1 MEKLKIALNFD
12 VDRVEFEK
20 EKSNRFRKGTIYAFA
35 DGPNAHTHPI
45 SNKVLAKCANSVYDI
60 PIVCKYCDFVEDF
73 LAHEED
79 EVPIGFVK
87 ETTAS
92 YSNPIRFEKFED
104 GRTFIV
110 IEGLIW
116 QKYSGNAI
124 EVMERSDKRKSVS
137 VELLV
142 TDGEEVDG
150 KIEVKEFVLQ
160 GITVLGDFVT
170 PAVKDAHIQLEFS
183 ADKRDYLEFMAN
195 SIKID
200 NTKEAAVRGAWSN
213 PRRKLF
219 TPISK
224 ASNTAALVREAYLI
238 NEGSDTE
245 PEISKLKYPHHVVR
259 DGKLVIHV
267 DGLQAAFQRA
277 KQQGIFNG
285 AVKVHI
291 AKHYK
296 ELGLT
301 TENFANFSLDEED
314 FAMLFDG
321 VENKNEGVG
330 EIGMADEIKNAELE
344 PEVACSDEVVE
355 AEKVECADEHAECV
369 DCAEKPEET
378 SGDEKTEEMAED
390 KPEEEM
396 ADDKPEEEEKPEE
409 KMADNSES
417 DEDESDDEED
427 EKEDE
432 DEDAKEDKDKDEEEM
447 SFEDAKAKIAEMSE
461 KISKLEED
469 NKAYMAKIAEMADY
483 EELKQF
489 KCAAE
494 ERAKKEEEMAKM
506 ESVMCDIEARGVTMS
521 DSDKEKLMAKF
532 SEFDSVDAW
541 ANYVK
546 AQAFDMCGTDFDNN
560 KIGLPFAEPKTTSI
574 WDKF

>member
-12 VDRVEFEK
+12 VDRIEFEK
-20 EKSNRFRKGTIYAFA
+20 EKSNRFRKGIIYAFA

-45 SNKVLAKCANSVYDI
+45 SSEVLTKCANSIYDI

-79 EVPIGFVK
+79 EIPIGFVK
-87 ETTAS
+87 ETTAN
-92 YSNPIRFEKFED
+92 YSNPIRFEKLDD

-137 VELLV
+137 VELVV

-160 GITVLGDFVT
+160 GITILGDFVT
-170 PAVKDAHIQLEFS
+170 PAVRDAHIKLEFS

-195 SIKID
+195 NIKID
-200 NTKEAAVRGAWSN
+200 NTKEAAAHGAWSN

-219 TPISK
+219 APISK
-224 ASNTAALVREAYLI
+224 ASNAAALVREAYLI
-238 NEGSDTE
+238 NDGSDTE
-245 PEISKLKYPHHVVR
+245 PKISKLKYPHHVVR

-277 KQQGIFNG
+277 KQQGIFKG
-285 AVKVHI
+285 AVKAHI
-291 AKHYK
+291 ARHYK
-296 ELGLT
+296 ELGLS
-301 TENFANFSLDEED
+301 TENFADFGLDEVD
-314 FAMLFDG
+314 FSMLFDN
-321 VENKNEGVG
+321 VKNENEGVG
-330 EIGMADEIKNAELE
+330 EIGMANEIKNAELE
-344 PEVACSDEVVE
+344 PEVACSDEKVE
-355 AEKVECADEHAECV
+355 AEKVECADTDV
-369 DCAEKPEET
+369 KCADKPEET
-378 SGDEKTEEMAED
+378 SGDEKTEEMADNKPEEDMADDKSEED
-390 KPEEEM
+390 KPEENM
-396 ADDKPEEEEKPEE
+396 ADD
-409 KMADNSES
+409 SES
-417 DEDESDDEED
+417 DKKESDDEED
-427 EKEDE
+427 EEEDADEEAKEDE
-432 DEDAKEDKDKDEEEM
+432 EKDEEKM
-447 SFEDAKAKIAEMSE
+447 SFEDAMAKIAEMSE
-461 KISKLEED
+461 TISKLEND
-469 NKAYMAKIAEMADY
+469 NNAYMAKIAEMSDY

-489 KCAAE
+489 KCMAE
-494 ERAKKEEEMAKM
+494 EKAKKEEEMAKM
-506 ESVMCDIEARGVTMS
+506 ESVMCDIESRGITMS

-532 SEFDSVDAW
+532 SEFDSADAW

-546 AQAFDMCGTDFDNN
+546 AQAFDMYGSDFDNS
-560 KIGLPFAEPKTTSI
+560 KIGLPFGEPKATSI

>member
-12 VDRVEFEK
+12 VDRIEFEK
-20 EKSNRFRKGTIYAFA
+20 EKSNRFRKGVIYAFA

-45 SNKVLAKCANSVYDI
+45 SSEVLTKCANSIYDI

-79 EVPIGFVK
+79 EIPIGFVK
-87 ETTAS
+87 ETTAQ
-92 YSNPIRFEKFED
+92 YSNPIRFEKLDD

-137 VELLV
+137 VELVV

-160 GITVLGDFVT
+160 GITILGDFVT
-170 PAVKDAHIQLEFS
+170 PAVRDAHIKLEFS

-195 SIKID
+195 NIKID
-200 NTKEAAVRGAWSN
+200 NTKEAAAHGAWSN

-219 TPISK
+219 VPISK
-224 ASNTAALVREAYLI
+224 ASNAAALVREAYLI
-238 NEGSDTE
+238 NDGSDTE
-245 PEISKLKYPHHVVR
+245 PKISKLKYPHHVVR

-277 KQQGIFNG
+277 KQQGIFRG
-285 AVKVHI
+285 AVKAHI
-291 AKHYK
+291 ARHYK
-296 ELGLT
+296 ELGLS
-301 TENFANFSLDEED
+301 TENFADFGLDKVDFS
-314 FAMLFDG
+314 MLFDN
-321 VENKNEGVG
+321 VKNENEGVG
-330 EIGMADEIKNAELE
+330 EIGMANEIKNAELE
-344 PEVACSDEVVE
+344 PEVACSDEDVE
-355 AEKVECADEHAECV
+355 AEKVECADTDV
-369 DCAEKPEET
+369 KCADKPEET
-378 SGDEKTEEMAED
+378 SGDEKTEEMADNKPEEDMADDKSEED
-390 KPEEEM
+390 KPEENM
-396 ADDKPEEEEKPEE
+396 ADD
-409 KMADNSES
+409 SES
-417 DEDESDDEED
+417 DKKESDDEED
-427 EKEDE
+427 EEEDADEEAKEDE
-432 DEDAKEDKDKDEEEM
+432 EKDEEKM
-447 SFEDAKAKIAEMSE
+447 SFEDAMAKIAEMSE
-461 KISKLEED
+461 TISKLEND
-469 NKAYMAKIAEMADY
+469 NNAYMAKIAEMSDY

-489 KCAAE
+489 KCMAE
-494 ERAKKEEEMAKM
+494 EKAKKEEEMAKM
-506 ESVMCDIEARGVTMS
+506 ESVMCDIESRGITMS

-532 SEFDSVDAW
+532 SEFDSADAW

-546 AQAFDMCGTDFDNN
+546 AQAFDMYGSDFDNS
-560 KIGLPFAEPKTTSI
+560 KIGLPFGEPKATSI

>member
-12 VDRVEFEK
+12 VDRIEFEK
-20 EKSNRFRKGTIYAFA
+20 EKSNRFRKGIIYAFA

-45 SNKVLAKCANSVYDI
+45 SSEVLTKCANSIYDI

-79 EVPIGFVK
+79 EIPIGFVK
-87 ETTAS
+87 ETTAN
-92 YSNPIRFEKFED
+92 YSNPIRFEKLDD

-137 VELLV
+137 VELVV

-150 KIEVKEFVLQ
+150 KLEVKEFVLQ
-160 GITVLGDFVT
+160 GITILGDFVT
-170 PAVKDAHIQLEFS
+170 PAVRDAHIKLEFS

-195 SIKID
+195 NIKID
-200 NTKEAAVRGAWSN
+200 NTKEAAAHGAWSN

-219 TPISK
+219 VPISK
-224 ASNTAALVREAYLI
+224 ASNVAALVREAYLI
-238 NEGSDTE
+238 NDGSDTE
-245 PEISKLKYPHHVVR
+245 PEISKLKYPHHIIR

-277 KQQGIFNG
+277 KQQDIFGG
-285 AVKVHI
+285 AVKAHI
-291 AKHYK
+291 ARHYK
-296 ELGLT
+296 ELGLS
-301 TENFANFSLDEED
+301 TENFADFGLDEVD
-314 FAMLFDG
+314 FSMLFD
-321 VENKNEGVG
+321 NAKDKNEGVG

-344 PEVACSDEVVE
+344 PEVACSDEDVK
-355 AEKVECADEHAECV
+355 AEKVECAS
-369 DCAEKPEET
+369 KPEET
-378 SGDEKTEEMAED
+378 SGDEKTEEMADNKPEEDMADDKSEED
-390 KPEEEM
+390 KPEENM
-396 ADDKPEEEEKPEE
+396 ADD
-409 KMADNSES
+409 SES
-417 DEDESDDEED
+417 DKKESDDEED
-427 EKEDE
+427 EEEDADEEAKEDE
-432 DEDAKEDKDKDEEEM
+432 EKDEEKM
-447 SFEDAKAKIAEMSE
+447 SFEDAMAKIAEMSE
-461 KISKLEED
+461 TISKLEND
-469 NKAYMAKIAEMADY
+469 NNAYMAKIAEMSDY

-489 KCAAE
+489 KCMAE
-494 ERAKKEEEMAKM
+494 EKAKKEEEMAKM
-506 ESVMCDIEARGVTMS
+506 ESVMCDIESRGITMS

-532 SEFDSVDAW
+532 SEFDSADAW

-546 AQAFDMCGTDFDNN
+546 AQAFDMYGSDFDNS
-560 KIGLPFAEPKTTSI
+560 KIGLPFGEPKATSI

>member
-12 VDRVEFEK
+12 VDRIEFEK
-20 EKSNRFRKGTIYAFA
+20 EKSNRFRKGIIYAFA

-45 SNKVLAKCANSVYDI
+45 SSEVLTKCANSIYDI

-79 EVPIGFVK
+79 EIPIGFVK
-87 ETTAS
+87 ETTAN
-92 YSNPIRFEKFED
+92 YSNPIRFEKLDD

-137 VELLV
+137 VELVV

-160 GITVLGDFVT
+160 GITILGDFVT
-170 PAVKDAHIQLEFS
+170 PAVRDAHIKLEFS

-195 SIKID
+195 NIKID
-200 NTKEAAVRGAWSN
+200 NTKEAAAHGAWSN

-219 TPISK
+219 VPISK
-224 ASNTAALVREAYLI
+224 ASNAAALVREAYLI
-238 NEGSDTE
+238 NDGSDTE
-245 PEISKLKYPHHVVR
+245 PKISKLKYPHHVVR

-277 KQQGIFNG
+277 KQQDIFRG
-285 AVKVHI
+285 AVKAHI
-291 AKHYK
+291 ARHYK
-296 ELGLT
+296 ELGLS
-301 TENFANFSLDEED
+301 TENFADFGLDEVD
-314 FAMLFDG
+314 FSMLFDN
-321 VENKNEGVG
+321 VKNENEGVG
-330 EIGMADEIKNAELE
+330 EIGMANEIKNAELE
-344 PEVACSDEVVE
+344 PEVACSDEKVE
-355 AEKVECADEHAECV
+355 AEKVECADTDV
-369 DCAEKPEET
+369 KCADKPEET
-378 SGDEKTEEMAED
+378 SGDEKTEEMADNKPEEDMADDKSEED
-390 KPEEEM
+390 KPEENM
-396 ADDKPEEEEKPEE
+396 ADD
-409 KMADNSES
+409 SES
-417 DEDESDDEED
+417 DKKESDDEED
-427 EKEDE
+427 EEEDADEEAKEDE
-432 DEDAKEDKDKDEEEM
+432 EKDEEKM
-447 SFEDAKAKIAEMSE
+447 SFEDAMAKIAEMSE
-461 KISKLEED
+461 TISKLEND
-469 NKAYMAKIAEMADY
+469 NNAYMAKIAEMSDY

-489 KCAAE
+489 KCMAE
-494 ERAKKEEEMAKM
+494 EKAKKEEEMAKM
-506 ESVMCDIEARGVTMS
+506 ESVMCDIESRGITMS

-532 SEFDSVDAW
+532 SEFDSADAW

-546 AQAFDMCGTDFDNN
+546 AQAFDMYGSDFDNS
-560 KIGLPFAEPKTTSI
+560 KIGLPFGEPKATSI

>member
-12 VDRVEFEK
+12 VDRIEFEK
-20 EKSNRFRKGTIYAFA
+20 EKSNRFRKGVIYAFA

-45 SNKVLAKCANSVYDI
+45 SSEVLTKCANSIYDI

-79 EVPIGFVK
+79 EIPIGFVK
-87 ETTAS
+87 ETTAN
-92 YSNPIRFEKFED
+92 YSNPIRFEKLDD

-137 VELLV
+137 VELVV

-160 GITVLGDFVT
+160 GITILGDFVT
-170 PAVKDAHIQLEFS
+170 PAVRDAHIKLEFS

-195 SIKID
+195 NIKID
-200 NTKEAAVRGAWSN
+200 NTKEAAAHGAWSN

-219 TPISK
+219 APISK
-224 ASNTAALVREAYLI
+224 ASNAAALVREAYLI
-238 NEGSDTE
+238 NDGSDTE
-245 PEISKLKYPHHVVR
+245 PKISKLKYPHHVVR

-277 KQQGIFNG
+277 KQQDIFRG
-285 AVKVHI
+285 AVKAHI
-291 AKHYK
+291 ARHYK
-296 ELGLT
+296 ELGLS
-301 TENFANFSLDEED
+301 TENFADFGLDKVDFS
-314 FAMLFDG
+314 MLFDN
-321 VENKNEGVG
+321 VKNENEGVG
-330 EIGMADEIKNAELE
+330 EIGMANEIKNAELE
-344 PEVACSDEVVE
+344 PEVACSDEKVE
-355 AEKVECADEHAECV
+355 AEKVECADTDV
-369 DCAEKPEET
+369 KCADKPEET
-378 SGDEKTEEMAED
+378 SGDEKTEEMADNKPEEDMADDKSEED
-390 KPEEEM
+390 KPEENM
-396 ADDKPEEEEKPEE
+396 ADD
-409 KMADNSES
+409 SES
-417 DEDESDDEED
+417 DKKESDDEED
-427 EKEDE
+427 EEEDADEEAKEDE
-432 DEDAKEDKDKDEEEM
+432 EKDEEKM
-447 SFEDAKAKIAEMSE
+447 SFEDAMAKIAEMSE
-461 KISKLEED
+461 TISKLEND
-469 NKAYMAKIAEMADY
+469 NNAYMAKIAEMSDY

-489 KCAAE
+489 KCMAE
-494 ERAKKEEEMAKM
+494 EKAKKEEEMAKM
-506 ESVMCDIEARGVTMS
+506 ESVMCDIESRGITMS

-532 SEFDSVDAW
+532 SEFDSADAW

-546 AQAFDMCGTDFDNN
+546 AQAFDMYGSDFDNS
-560 KIGLPFAEPKTTSI
+560 KIGLPFGEPKATSI

>member
-12 VDRVEFEK
+12 VDRIEFEK
-20 EKSNRFRKGTIYAFA
+20 EKSNRFRKGVIYAFA

-45 SNKVLAKCANSVYDI
+45 SSEVLTKCANSIYDI

-79 EVPIGFVK
+79 EIPIGFVK
-87 ETTAS
+87 ETTAN
-92 YSNPIRFEKFED
+92 YSNPIRFEKLDD

-137 VELLV
+137 VELVV

-160 GITVLGDFVT
+160 GITILGDFVT
-170 PAVKDAHIQLEFS
+170 PAVRDAHIKLEFS

-195 SIKID
+195 NIKID
-200 NTKEAAVRGAWSN
+200 NTKEAAAHGAWSN

-219 TPISK
+219 APISK
-224 ASNTAALVREAYLI
+224 ASNAAALVREAYLI
-238 NEGSDTE
+238 NDGSDTE
-245 PEISKLKYPHHVVR
+245 PKISKLKYPHHVVR

-277 KQQGIFNG
+277 KQQDIFRG
-285 AVKVHI
+285 AVKAHI
-291 AKHYK
+291 ARHYK
-296 ELGLT
+296 ELGLS
-301 TENFANFSLDEED
+301 TENFADFGLDEVD
-314 FAMLFDG
+314 FSMLFDN
-321 VENKNEGVG
+321 VKNENEGVG
-330 EIGMADEIKNAELE
+330 EIGMANEIKNAELE
-344 PEVACSDEVVE
+344 PEVACSDEDVE
-355 AEKVECADEHAECV
+355 AEKVECADTDVECA
-369 DCAEKPEET
+369 DKPEET
-378 SGDEKTEEMAED
+378 SGDEKTEEMADNKPEEDMADDKSEED
-390 KPEEEM
+390 KPEENM
-396 ADDKPEEEEKPEE
+396 ADD
-409 KMADNSES
+409 SES
-417 DEDESDDEED
+417 DKKESDDEED
-427 EKEDE
+427 EEEDADEEAKEDE
-432 DEDAKEDKDKDEEEM
+432 EKDEEKM
-447 SFEDAKAKIAEMSE
+447 SFEDAMAKIAEMSE
-461 KISKLEED
+461 TISKLEND
-469 NKAYMAKIAEMADY
+469 NNAYMAKIAEMSDY

-489 KCAAE
+489 KCMAE
-494 ERAKKEEEMAKM
+494 EKAKKEEEMAKM
-506 ESVMCDIEARGVTMS
+506 ESVMCDIESRGITMS

-532 SEFDSVDAW
+532 SEFDSADAW

-546 AQAFDMCGTDFDNN
+546 AQAFDMYGSDFDNS
-560 KIGLPFAEPKTTSI
+560 KIGLPFGEPKATSI

>member
-12 VDRVEFEK
+12 VDRIEFEK
-20 EKSNRFRKGTIYAFA
+20 EKSNRFRKGIIYAFA

-45 SNKVLAKCANSVYDI
+45 SSEVLTKCANSIYDI

-79 EVPIGFVK
+79 EIPIGFVK
-87 ETTAS
+87 ETTAN
-92 YSNPIRFEKFED
+92 YSNPIRFEKLDD

-137 VELLV
+137 VELVV

-150 KIEVKEFVLQ
+150 KLEVKEFVLQ
-160 GITVLGDFVT
+160 GITILGDFVT
-170 PAVKDAHIQLEFS
+170 PAVRDAHIKLEFS

-195 SIKID
+195 NIKID
-200 NTKEAAVRGAWSN
+200 NTKEAAAHGAWSN

-219 TPISK
+219 VPISK
-224 ASNTAALVREAYLI
+224 ASNVAALVREAYLI
-238 NEGSDTE
+238 NDGSDTE
-245 PEISKLKYPHHVVR
+245 PEISKLKYPHHIIR

-277 KQQGIFNG
+277 KQQDIFRG
-285 AVKVHI
+285 AVKAHI
-291 AKHYK
+291 ARHYK
-296 ELGLT
+296 ELGLS
-301 TENFANFSLDEED
+301 TENFADFGLDEVD
-314 FAMLFDG
+314 FSMLFD
-321 VENKNEGVG
+321 NAKDKNEGVG

-344 PEVACSDEVVE
+344 PEVACSDEDVK
-355 AEKVECADEHAECV
+355 AEKVECAS
-369 DCAEKPEET
+369 KPEET
-378 SGDEKTEEMAED
+378 SGDEKTEEMADNKPEEDMADDKSEED
-390 KPEEEM
+390 KPEENM
-396 ADDKPEEEEKPEE
+396 ADD
-409 KMADNSES
+409 SES
-417 DEDESDDEED
+417 DKKESDDEED
-427 EKEDE
+427 EEEDE
-432 DEDAKEDKDKDEEEM
+432 DEEAKEDEEKDEEKM
-447 SFEDAKAKIAEMSE
+447 SFEDAMAKIAEMSE
-461 KISKLEED
+461 TISKLEND
-469 NKAYMAKIAEMADY
+469 NNAYMAKIAEMSDY

-489 KCAAE
+489 KCMAE
-494 ERAKKEEEMAKM
+494 EKAKKEEEMAKM
-506 ESVMCDIEARGVTMS
+506 ESVMCDIESRGITMS

-532 SEFDSVDAW
+532 SEFDSADAW

-546 AQAFDMCGTDFDNN
+546 AQAFDMYGSDFDNS
-560 KIGLPFAEPKTTSI
+560 KIGLPFGEPKATSI

>member
-12 VDRVEFEK
+12 VDRIEFEK
-20 EKSNRFRKGTIYAFA
+20 EKSNRFRKGVIYAFA

-45 SNKVLAKCANSVYDI
+45 SSEVLTKCANSIYDI

-79 EVPIGFVK
+79 EIPIGFVK
-87 ETTAS
+87 ETTAN
-92 YSNPIRFEKFED
+92 YSNPIRFEKLDD

-137 VELLV
+137 VELVV

-160 GITVLGDFVT
+160 GITILGDFVT
-170 PAVKDAHIQLEFS
+170 PAVRDAHIKLEFS

-195 SIKID
+195 NIKID
-200 NTKEAAVRGAWSN
+200 NTKEAAAHGAWSN

-219 TPISK
+219 APISK
-224 ASNTAALVREAYLI
+224 ASNAAALVREAYLI
-238 NEGSDTE
+238 NDGSDTE
-245 PEISKLKYPHHVVR
+245 PKISKLKYPHHVVR

-277 KQQGIFNG
+277 KQQGIFRG
-285 AVKVHI
+285 AVKAHI
-291 AKHYK
+291 ARHYK
-296 ELGLT
+296 ELGLS
-301 TENFANFSLDEED
+301 TENFADFGLDKVDFS
-314 FAMLFDG
+314 MLFDN
-321 VENKNEGVG
+321 VKNENEGVG
-330 EIGMADEIKNAELE
+330 EIGMANEIKNAELE
-344 PEVACSDEVVE
+344 PEVACSDEDVE
-355 AEKVECADEHAECV
+355 AEKVECADTDV
-369 DCAEKPEET
+369 KCADKPEET
-378 SGDEKTEEMAED
+378 SGDEKTEEMADDKPEEDMADDESEED
-390 KPEEEM
+390 KPEENM
-396 ADDKPEEEEKPEE
+396 ADD
-409 KMADNSES
+409 SEP
-417 DEDESDDEED
+417 DKKESDDEED
-427 EKEDE
+427 EEEDADEEAKEDE
-432 DEDAKEDKDKDEEEM
+432 EKDEEKM
-447 SFEDAKAKIAEMSE
+447 SFEDAMAKIAEMSE
-461 KISKLEED
+461 TISKLEND
-469 NKAYMAKIAEMADY
+469 NNAYMAKIAEMSDY

-489 KCAAE
+489 KCMAE
-494 ERAKKEEEMAKM
+494 EKAKKEEEMAKM
-506 ESVMCDIEARGVTMS
+506 ESVMCDIESRGITMS

-532 SEFDSVDAW
+532 SEFDSADAW

-546 AQAFDMCGTDFDNN
+546 AQAFDMYGSDFDNS
-560 KIGLPFAEPKTTSI
+560 KIGLPFGEPKATSI

>member
-12 VDRVEFEK
+12 VDRIEFEK
-20 EKSNRFRKGTIYAFA
+20 EKSNRFRKGIIYAFA

-45 SNKVLAKCANSVYDI
+45 SSEVLTKCANSIYDI

-79 EVPIGFVK
+79 EIPIGFVK
-87 ETTAS
+87 ETTAN
-92 YSNPIRFEKFED
+92 YSNPIRFEKLDD

-137 VELLV
+137 VELVV

-160 GITVLGDFVT
+160 GITILGDFVT
-170 PAVKDAHIQLEFS
+170 PAVRDAHIKLEFS

-195 SIKID
+195 NIKID
-200 NTKEAAVRGAWSN
+200 NTKEAAAHGAWSN

-219 TPISK
+219 APISK
-224 ASNTAALVREAYLI
+224 ASNAAALVREAYLI
-238 NEGSDTE
+238 NDGSDTE
-245 PEISKLKYPHHVVR
+245 PKISKLKYPHHVVR

-277 KQQGIFNG
+277 KQQGIFRG
-285 AVKVHI
+285 AVKAHI
-291 AKHYK
+291 ARHYK
-296 ELGLT
+296 ELGLS
-301 TENFANFSLDEED
+301 TENFADFGLDEVD
-314 FAMLFDG
+314 FSMLFD
-321 VENKNEGVG
+321 NAKDKNEGVG
-330 EIGMADEIKNAELE
+330 EIGMANEIKNAELE
-344 PEVACSDEVVE
+344 PEVACSDEDVE
-355 AEKVECADEHAECV
+355 AEKVECADTDVECA
-369 DCAEKPEET
+369 DKPEET
-378 SGDEKTEEMAED
+378 SGDEKTEEMADNKPEEDMADDKSEED
-390 KPEEEM
+390 KPEENM
-396 ADDKPEEEEKPEE
+396 ADD
-409 KMADNSES
+409 SES
-417 DEDESDDEED
+417 DKKESDDEED
-427 EKEDE
+427 EEEDADEEAKEDE
-432 DEDAKEDKDKDEEEM
+432 EKDEEKM
-447 SFEDAKAKIAEMSE
+447 SFEDAMAKIAEMSE
-461 KISKLEED
+461 TISKLEND
-469 NKAYMAKIAEMADY
+469 NNAYMAKIAEMSDY

-489 KCAAE
+489 KCMAE
-494 ERAKKEEEMAKM
+494 EKAKKEEEMAKM
-506 ESVMCDIEARGVTMS
+506 ESVMCDIESRGITMS

-532 SEFDSVDAW
+532 SEFDSADAW

-546 AQAFDMCGTDFDNN
+546 AQAFDMYGSDFDNS
-560 KIGLPFAEPKTTSI
+560 KIGLPFGEPKATSI

>member
-12 VDRVEFEK
+12 VDRIEFEK
-20 EKSNRFRKGTIYAFA
+20 EKSNRFRKGVIYAFA

-45 SNKVLAKCANSVYDI
+45 SSEVLTKCANSIYDI

-79 EVPIGFVK
+79 EIPIGFVK
-87 ETTAS
+87 ETTAN
-92 YSNPIRFEKFED
+92 YSNPIRFEKLDD

-137 VELLV
+137 VELVV

-160 GITVLGDFVT
+160 GITILGDFVT
-170 PAVKDAHIQLEFS
+170 PAVRDAHIKLEFS

-195 SIKID
+195 NIKID
-200 NTKEAAVRGAWSN
+200 NTKEAAAHGAWSN

-219 TPISK
+219 APISK
-224 ASNTAALVREAYLI
+224 ASNAAALVREAYLI
-238 NEGSDTE
+238 NDGSDTE
-245 PEISKLKYPHHVVR
+245 PKISKLKYPHHVVR

-277 KQQGIFNG
+277 KQQGIFRG
-285 AVKVHI
+285 AVKAHI
-291 AKHYK
+291 ARHYK
-296 ELGLT
+296 ELGLS
-301 TENFANFSLDEED
+301 TENFADFGLDKVDFS
-314 FAMLFDG
+314 MLFDN
-321 VENKNEGVG
+321 VKNENEGVG
-330 EIGMADEIKNAELE
+330 EIGMANEIKNAELE
-344 PEVACSDEVVE
+344 PEVACSDEKVE
-355 AEKVECADEHAECV
+355 AEKVECADTDV
-369 DCAEKPEET
+369 KCADKPEET
-378 SGDEKTEEMAED
+378 SGDEKTEEMADNKPEEDMADDKSEED
-390 KPEEEM
+390 KPEENM
-396 ADDKPEEEEKPEE
+396 ADD
-409 KMADNSES
+409 SES
-417 DEDESDDEED
+417 DKKESDDEED
-427 EKEDE
+427 EEEDADEEAKEDE
-432 DEDAKEDKDKDEEEM
+432 EKDEEKM
-447 SFEDAKAKIAEMSE
+447 SFEDAMAKIAEMSE
-461 KISKLEED
+461 TISKLEND
-469 NKAYMAKIAEMADY
+469 NNAYMAKIAEMSDY

-489 KCAAE
+489 KCMAE
-494 ERAKKEEEMAKM
+494 EKAKKEEEMAKM
-506 ESVMCDIEARGVTMS
+506 ESVMCDIESRGITMS

-532 SEFDSVDAW
+532 SEFDSADAW

-546 AQAFDMCGTDFDNN
+546 AQAFDMYGSDFDNS
-560 KIGLPFAEPKTTSI
+560 KIGLPFGEPKATSI

>member
-12 VDRVEFEK
+12 VERVEFEK

-45 SNKVLAKCANSVYDI
+45 SNDVLAKCANSVYDI

-79 EVPIGFVK
+79 EIPIGFVK

-92 YSNPIRFEKFED
+92 YSNPIRFEKLED

-142 TDGEEVDG
+142 TDGEEIDG

-183 ADKRDYLEFMAN
+183 ADKKDYLEFMAN

-200 NTKEAAVRGAWSN
+200 NTKEAAVHGAWSN

-219 TPISK
+219 GPISK

-259 DGKLVIHV
+259 NGNLVIHV

-277 KQQGIFNG
+277 KQQGIFSG
-285 AVKVHI
+285 AVKAHI
-291 AKHYK
+291 ARHYK
-296 ELGLT
+296 ELGLS
-301 TENFANFSLDEED
+301 TENFADFGLNEVDFS
-314 FAMLFDG
+314 MLFD
-321 VENKNEGVG
+321 NAKDKNEGVG

-344 PEVACSDEVVE
+344 PEVACSDEDVK
-355 AEKVECADEHAECV
+355 AGKVECADTDIEC
-369 DCAEKPEET
+369 ANKPEET
-378 SGDEKTEEMAED
+378 SGDEKTEEMAD
-390 KPEEEM
+390 NKPEEDM
-396 ADDKPEEEEKPEE
+396 ADNKPEDEDKPEE
-409 KMADNSES
+409 KMADDSES
-417 DEDESDDEED
+417 DKKESDEEED
-427 EKEDE
+427 EKEDA
-432 DEDAKEDKDKDEEEM
+432 DEDAKEDEEKDEEEM

-461 KISKLEED
+461 KISKLEND

-494 ERAKKEEEMAKM
+494 EKAKKEEEMCKM

>member
-12 VDRVEFEK
+12 VDRIEFEK
-20 EKSNRFRKGTIYAFA
+20 EKSNRFRKGIIYAFA

-45 SNKVLAKCANSVYDI
+45 SSEVLTKCANSIYDI

-79 EVPIGFVK
+79 EIPIGFVK
-87 ETTAS
+87 ETTAN
-92 YSNPIRFEKFED
+92 YSNPIRFEKLDD

-137 VELLV
+137 VELVV

-160 GITVLGDFVT
+160 GITILGDFVT
-170 PAVKDAHIQLEFS
+170 PAVRDAHIKLEFS

-195 SIKID
+195 NIKID
-200 NTKEAAVRGAWSN
+200 NTKEAAAHGAWSN

-219 TPISK
+219 APISK
-224 ASNTAALVREAYLI
+224 ASNAAALVREAYLI
-238 NEGSDTE
+238 NDGSDTE
-245 PEISKLKYPHHVVR
+245 PKISKLKYPHHVVR

-277 KQQGIFNG
+277 KQQGIFRG
-285 AVKVHI
+285 AVKAHI
-291 AKHYK
+291 ARHYK
-296 ELGLT
+296 ELGLS
-301 TENFANFSLDEED
+301 TENFADFGLDKVDFS
-314 FAMLFDG
+314 MLFDN
-321 VENKNEGVG
+321 VKNENEGVG
-330 EIGMADEIKNAELE
+330 EIGMANEIKNAELE
-344 PEVACSDEVVE
+344 PEVACSDEKVE
-355 AEKVECADEHAECV
+355 AEKVECADTDV
-369 DCAEKPEET
+369 KCADKPEET
-378 SGDEKTEEMAED
+378 SGDEKTEEMADNKPEEDMADDKSEED
-390 KPEEEM
+390 KPEENM
-396 ADDKPEEEEKPEE
+396 ADD
-409 KMADNSES
+409 SES
-417 DEDESDDEED
+417 DKKESDDEED
-427 EKEDE
+427 EEEDADEEAKEDE
-432 DEDAKEDKDKDEEEM
+432 EKDEEKM
-447 SFEDAKAKIAEMSE
+447 SFEDAMAKIAEMSE
-461 KISKLEED
+461 TISKLEND
-469 NKAYMAKIAEMADY
+469 NNAYMAKIAEMSDY

-489 KCAAE
+489 KCMAE
-494 ERAKKEEEMAKM
+494 EKAKKEEEMAKM
-506 ESVMCDIEARGVTMS
+506 ESVMCDIESRGITMS

-532 SEFDSVDAW
+532 SEFDSADAW

-546 AQAFDMCGTDFDNN
+546 AQAFDMYGSDFDNS
-560 KIGLPFAEPKTTSI
+560 KIGLPFGEPKATSI

>member
-12 VDRVEFEK
+12 VDRIEFEK
-20 EKSNRFRKGTIYAFA
+20 EKSNRFRKGIIYAFA

-45 SNKVLAKCANSVYDI
+45 SSEVLTKCANSIYDI

-79 EVPIGFVK
+79 EIPIGFVK
-87 ETTAS
+87 ETTAH
-92 YSNPIRFEKFED
+92 YSNPIRFEKLDD

-137 VELLV
+137 VELVV

-160 GITVLGDFVT
+160 GITILGDFVT
-170 PAVKDAHIQLEFS
+170 PAVRDAHIKLEFS

-195 SIKID
+195 NIKID
-200 NTKEAAVRGAWSN
+200 NTKEAAAHGAWSN

-219 TPISK
+219 APISK
-224 ASNTAALVREAYLI
+224 ASNAAALVREAYLI
-238 NEGSDTE
+238 NDGSDTE
-245 PEISKLKYPHHVVR
+245 PKISKLKYPHHVVR

-277 KQQGIFNG
+277 KQQDIFRG
-285 AVKVHI
+285 AVKAHI
-291 AKHYK
+291 ARHYK
-296 ELGLT
+296 ELGLS
-301 TENFANFSLDEED
+301 TENFADFGLDKVDFS
-314 FAMLFDG
+314 MLFDN
-321 VENKNEGVG
+321 VKNENEGVG
-330 EIGMADEIKNAELE
+330 EIGMANEIKNAELE
-344 PEVACSDEVVE
+344 PEVACSDEDVE
-355 AEKVECADEHAECV
+355 AEKVECADTDV
-369 DCAEKPEET
+369 KCADKPEET
-378 SGDEKTEEMAED
+378 SGDEKTEEMADNKPEEDMADDKSEED
-390 KPEEEM
+390 KPEENM
-396 ADDKPEEEEKPEE
+396 ADD
-409 KMADNSES
+409 SES
-417 DEDESDDEED
+417 DKKESDDEED
-427 EKEDE
+427 EEEDADEEAKEDE
-432 DEDAKEDKDKDEEEM
+432 EKDEEKM
-447 SFEDAKAKIAEMSE
+447 SFEDAMAKIAEMSE
-461 KISKLEED
+461 TISKLEND
-469 NKAYMAKIAEMADY
+469 NNAYMAKIAEMSDY

-489 KCAAE
+489 KCMAE
-494 ERAKKEEEMAKM
+494 EKAKKEEEMAKM
-506 ESVMCDIEARGVTMS
+506 ESVMCDIESRGITMS

-532 SEFDSVDAW
+532 SEFDSADAW

-546 AQAFDMCGTDFDNN
+546 AQAFDMYGSDFDNS
-560 KIGLPFAEPKTTSI
+560 KIGLPFGEPKATSI

>member
-12 VDRVEFEK
+12 VDRIEFEK
-20 EKSNRFRKGTIYAFA
+20 EKSNRFRKGIIYAFA

-45 SNKVLAKCANSVYDI
+45 SSEVLTKCANSIYDI

-79 EVPIGFVK
+79 EIPIGFVK
-87 ETTAS
+87 ETTAN
-92 YSNPIRFEKFED
+92 YSNPIRFEKLDD

-137 VELLV
+137 VELVV

-150 KIEVKEFVLQ
+150 KLEVKEFVLQ
-160 GITVLGDFVT
+160 GITILGDFVT
-170 PAVKDAHIQLEFS
+170 PAVRDAHIKLEFS

-195 SIKID
+195 NIKID
-200 NTKEAAVRGAWSN
+200 NTKEAAAHGAWSN

-219 TPISK
+219 VPISK
-224 ASNTAALVREAYLI
+224 ASNVAALVREAYLI
-238 NEGSDTE
+238 NDGSDTE
-245 PEISKLKYPHHVVR
+245 PEISKLKYPHHIIR

-277 KQQGIFNG
+277 KQQDIFGG
-285 AVKVHI
+285 AVKAHI
-291 AKHYK
+291 ARHYK
-296 ELGLT
+296 ELGLS
-301 TENFANFSLDEED
+301 TENFADFGLDEVD
-314 FAMLFDG
+314 FSMLFDN
-321 VENKNEGVG
+321 VKDKNEGVG

-344 PEVACSDEVVE
+344 PEVACSDEDVK
-355 AEKVECADEHAECV
+355 AEKVECAS
-369 DCAEKPEET
+369 KPEET
-378 SGDEKTEEMAED
+378 SGDEKTEEMADNKPEEDMADDKSEED
-390 KPEEEM
+390 KPEENM
-396 ADDKPEEEEKPEE
+396 ADD
-409 KMADNSES
+409 SES
-417 DEDESDDEED
+417 DKKESDDEED
-427 EKEDE
+427 EEEDADEEAKEDE
-432 DEDAKEDKDKDEEEM
+432 EKDEEKM
-447 SFEDAKAKIAEMSE
+447 SFEDAMAKIAEMSE
-461 KISKLEED
+461 TISKLEND
-469 NKAYMAKIAEMADY
+469 NNAYMAKIAEMSDY

-489 KCAAE
+489 KCMAE
-494 ERAKKEEEMAKM
+494 EKAKKEEEMAKM
-506 ESVMCDIEARGVTMS
+506 ESVMCDIESRGITMS

-532 SEFDSVDAW
+532 SEFDSADAW

-546 AQAFDMCGTDFDNN
+546 AQAFDMYGSDFDNS
-560 KIGLPFAEPKTTSI
+560 KIGLPFGEPKATSI

>member
-12 VDRVEFEK
+12 VDRIEFEK
-20 EKSNRFRKGTIYAFA
+20 EKSNRFRKGVIYAFA

-45 SNKVLAKCANSVYDI
+45 SSEVLTKCANSIYDI

-79 EVPIGFVK
+79 EIPIGFVK
-87 ETTAS
+87 ETTAH
-92 YSNPIRFEKFED
+92 YSNPIRFEKLDD

-137 VELLV
+137 VELVV

-160 GITVLGDFVT
+160 GITILGDFVT
-170 PAVKDAHIQLEFS
+170 PAVRDAHIKLEFS

-195 SIKID
+195 NIKID
-200 NTKEAAVRGAWSN
+200 NTKEAAAHGAWSN

-219 TPISK
+219 VPISK
-224 ASNTAALVREAYLI
+224 ASNAAALVREAYLI
-238 NEGSDTE
+238 NDGSDTE
-245 PEISKLKYPHHVVR
+245 PKISKLKYPHHVVR

-277 KQQGIFNG
+277 KQQGIFRG
-285 AVKVHI
+285 AVKAHI
-291 AKHYK
+291 ARHYK
-296 ELGLT
+296 ELGLS
-301 TENFANFSLDEED
+301 TENFADFGLDKVDFS
-314 FAMLFDG
+314 MLFDDVKG
-321 VENKNEGVG
+321 KNEGVG
-330 EIGMADEIKNAELE
+330 EIGMANEIKNAELE
-344 PEVACSDEVVE
+344 PEVACSDEKVE
-355 AEKVECADEHAECV
+355 AEKVECADTDVECA
-369 DCAEKPEET
+369 DKPEET
-378 SGDEKTEEMAED
+378 SGDEKTEEMADNKPEEDMADDKSEED
-390 KPEEEM
+390 KPEENM
-396 ADDKPEEEEKPEE
+396 ADD
-409 KMADNSES
+409 SES
-417 DEDESDDEED
+417 DKKESDDEED
-427 EKEDE
+427 EEEDADEEAKEDE
-432 DEDAKEDKDKDEEEM
+432 EKDEEKM
-447 SFEDAKAKIAEMSE
+447 SFEDAMAKIAEMSE
-461 KISKLEED
+461 TISKLEND
-469 NKAYMAKIAEMADY
+469 NNAYMAKIAEMSDY

-489 KCAAE
+489 KCMAE
-494 ERAKKEEEMAKM
+494 EKAKKEEEMAKM
-506 ESVMCDIEARGVTMS
+506 ESVMCDIESRGITMS

-532 SEFDSVDAW
+532 SEFDSADAW

-546 AQAFDMCGTDFDNN
+546 AQAFDMYGSDFDNS
-560 KIGLPFAEPKTTSI
+560 KIGLPFGEPKATSI

>member
-12 VDRVEFEK
+12 VDRIEFEK
-20 EKSNRFRKGTIYAFA
+20 EKSNRFRKGIIYAFA

-45 SNKVLAKCANSVYDI
+45 SSEVLTKCANSIYDI

-79 EVPIGFVK
+79 EIPIGFVK
-87 ETTAS
+87 ETTAN
-92 YSNPIRFEKFED
+92 YSNPIRFEKLDD

-137 VELLV
+137 VELVV

-160 GITVLGDFVT
+160 GITILGDFVT
-170 PAVKDAHIQLEFS
+170 PGVRDAHIKLEFS

-195 SIKID
+195 NIKID
-200 NTKEAAVRGAWSN
+200 NTKEAAAHGAWSN

-219 TPISK
+219 APISK
-224 ASNTAALVREAYLI
+224 ASNAAALVREAYLI
-238 NEGSDTE
+238 NDGSDTE
-245 PEISKLKYPHHVVR
+245 PKISKLKYPHHVVR

-277 KQQGIFNG
+277 KQQGIFRG
-285 AVKVHI
+285 AVKAHI
-291 AKHYK
+291 ARHYK
-296 ELGLT
+296 ELGLS
-301 TENFANFSLDEED
+301 TENFADFGLDKVDFS
-314 FAMLFDG
+314 MLFDN
-321 VENKNEGVG
+321 VKNENEGVG
-330 EIGMADEIKNAELE
+330 EIGMANEIKNAELE
-344 PEVACSDEVVE
+344 PEVACSDEKVE
-355 AEKVECADEHAECV
+355 AEKVECADTDV
-369 DCAEKPEET
+369 KCADKPEET
-378 SGDEKTEEMAED
+378 SGDEKTEEMADNKPEEDMADDKSEED
-390 KPEEEM
+390 KPEENM
-396 ADDKPEEEEKPEE
+396 ADD
-409 KMADNSES
+409 SES
-417 DEDESDDEED
+417 DKKESDDEED
-427 EKEDE
+427 EEEDADEEAKEDE
-432 DEDAKEDKDKDEEEM
+432 EKDEEKM
-447 SFEDAKAKIAEMSE
+447 SFEDAMAKIAEMSE
-461 KISKLEED
+461 TISKLEND
-469 NKAYMAKIAEMADY
+469 NNAYMAKIAEMSDY

-489 KCAAE
+489 KCMAE
-494 ERAKKEEEMAKM
+494 EKAKKEEEMAKM
-506 ESVMCDIEARGVTMS
+506 ESVMCDIESRGITMS

-532 SEFDSVDAW
+532 SEFDSADAW

-546 AQAFDMCGTDFDNN
+546 AQAFDMYGSDFDNS
-560 KIGLPFAEPKTTSI
+560 KIGLPFGEPKATSI

>member
-12 VDRVEFEK
+12 VDRIEFEK
-20 EKSNRFRKGTIYAFA
+20 EKSNRFRKGVIYAFA

-45 SNKVLAKCANSVYDI
+45 SSEVLTKCANSIYDI

-79 EVPIGFVK
+79 EIPIGFVK
-87 ETTAS
+87 ETTAN
-92 YSNPIRFEKFED
+92 YSNPIRFEKLDD

-137 VELLV
+137 VELVV

-160 GITVLGDFVT
+160 GITILGDFVT
-170 PAVKDAHIQLEFS
+170 PAVRDAHIKLEFS

-195 SIKID
+195 NIKID
-200 NTKEAAVRGAWSN
+200 NTKEAAAHGAWSN

-219 TPISK
+219 APISK
-224 ASNTAALVREAYLI
+224 ASNAAALVREAYLI
-238 NEGSDTE
+238 NDGSDTE
-245 PEISKLKYPHHVVR
+245 PKISKLKYPHHVVR

-277 KQQGIFNG
+277 KQQGIFRG
-285 AVKVHI
+285 AVKAHI
-291 AKHYK
+291 ARHYK
-296 ELGLT
+296 ELGLS
-301 TENFANFSLDEED
+301 TENFADFGLDKVDFS
-314 FAMLFDG
+314 MLFDN
-321 VENKNEGVG
+321 VKNENEGVG
-330 EIGMADEIKNAELE
+330 EIGMANEIKNAELE
-344 PEVACSDEVVE
+344 PEVACSDEKVE
-355 AEKVECADEHAECV
+355 AEKVECADTDVECA
-369 DCAEKPEET
+369 DKPEET
-378 SGDEKTEEMAED
+378 SGDEKTEEMADNKPEEDMADDKSEED
-390 KPEEEM
+390 KPEENM
-396 ADDKPEEEEKPEE
+396 ADD
-409 KMADNSES
+409 SES
-417 DEDESDDEED
+417 DKKESDDEED
-427 EKEDE
+427 EEEDADEEAKEDE
-432 DEDAKEDKDKDEEEM
+432 EKDEEKM
-447 SFEDAKAKIAEMSE
+447 SFEDAMAKIAEMSE
-461 KISKLEED
+461 TISKLEND
-469 NKAYMAKIAEMADY
+469 NNAYMAKIAEMSDY

-489 KCAAE
+489 KCMAE
-494 ERAKKEEEMAKM
+494 EKAKKEEEMAKM
-506 ESVMCDIEARGVTMS
+506 ESVMCDIESRGITMS

-532 SEFDSVDAW
+532 SEFDSADAW

-546 AQAFDMCGTDFDNN
+546 AQAFDMYGSDFDNS
-560 KIGLPFAEPKTTSI
+560 KIGLPFGEPKATSI

>member
-12 VDRVEFEK
+12 VDRIEFEK
-20 EKSNRFRKGTIYAFA
+20 EKSNRFRKGIIYAFA

-45 SNKVLAKCANSVYDI
+45 SSEVLTKCANSIYDI

-79 EVPIGFVK
+79 EIPIGFVK
-87 ETTAS
+87 ETTAN
-92 YSNPIRFEKFED
+92 YSNPIRFEKLDD

-137 VELLV
+137 VELVV

-150 KIEVKEFVLQ
+150 KLEVKEFVLQ
-160 GITVLGDFVT
+160 GITILGDFVT
-170 PAVKDAHIQLEFS
+170 PAVRDAHIKLEFS

-195 SIKID
+195 NIKID
-200 NTKEAAVRGAWSN
+200 NTKEAAAHGAWSN

-219 TPISK
+219 VPISK
-224 ASNTAALVREAYLI
+224 ASNVAALVREAYLI
-238 NEGSDTE
+238 NDGSDTE
-245 PEISKLKYPHHVVR
+245 PEISKLKYPHHIIR

-277 KQQGIFNG
+277 KQQDIFRG
-285 AVKVHI
+285 AVKAHI
-291 AKHYK
+291 ARHYK
-296 ELGLT
+296 ELGLS
-301 TENFANFSLDEED
+301 TENFADFGLDEVD
-314 FAMLFDG
+314 FSMLFD
-321 VENKNEGVG
+321 NAKDKNEGVG

-344 PEVACSDEVVE
+344 PEVACSDENVE
-355 AEKVECADEHAECV
+355 AEKVECADTDVECA
-369 DCAEKPEET
+369 DKPEET
-378 SGDEKTEEMAED
+378 SGDEKTEEMADNKPEEDMADDKSEED
-390 KPEEEM
+390 KPEENM
-396 ADDKPEEEEKPEE
+396 ADD
-409 KMADNSES
+409 SES
-417 DEDESDDEED
+417 DKKESDDEED
-427 EKEDE
+427 EEEDE
-432 DEDAKEDKDKDEEEM
+432 DEEAKEDEEKDEEKM
-447 SFEDAKAKIAEMSE
+447 SFEDAMAKIAEMS
-461 KISKLEED
+461 KTISKLEND
-469 NKAYMAKIAEMADY
+469 NNAYMAKIAEMSDY

-489 KCAAE
+489 KCMAE
-494 ERAKKEEEMAKM
+494 EKAKKEEEMAKM
-506 ESVMCDIEARGVTMS
+506 ESVMCDIESRGITMS

-532 SEFDSVDAW
+532 SEFDSADAW

-546 AQAFDMCGTDFDNN
+546 AQAFDMYGSDFDNF
-560 KIGLPFAEPKTTSI
+560 KIGLPFGEPKVTSI

>member
-12 VDRVEFEK
+12 VDRIEFEK
-20 EKSNRFRKGTIYAFA
+20 EKSNRFRKGIIYAFA

-45 SNKVLAKCANSVYDI
+45 SSEVLTKCANSIYDI

-79 EVPIGFVK
+79 EIPIGFVK
-87 ETTAS
+87 ETTAN
-92 YSNPIRFEKFED
+92 YSNPIRFEKLDD

-137 VELLV
+137 VELVV

-160 GITVLGDFVT
+160 GITILGDFVT
-170 PAVKDAHIQLEFS
+170 PAVRDAHIKLEFS

-195 SIKID
+195 NIKID
-200 NTKEAAVRGAWSN
+200 NTKEAAAHGAWSN

-219 TPISK
+219 APISK
-224 ASNTAALVREAYLI
+224 ASNAAALVREAYLI
-238 NEGSDTE
+238 NDGSDTE
-245 PEISKLKYPHHVVR
+245 PKISKLKYPHHVVR

-277 KQQGIFNG
+277 KQQGIFRG
-285 AVKVHI
+285 AVKAHI
-291 AKHYK
+291 ARHYK
-296 ELGLT
+296 ELGLS
-301 TENFANFSLDEED
+301 TENFADFGLDKVDFS
-314 FAMLFDG
+314 MLFDN
-321 VENKNEGVG
+321 VKNENEGVG
-330 EIGMADEIKNAELE
+330 EIGMANEIKNAELE
-344 PEVACSDEVVE
+344 PEVACSDEDVE
-355 AEKVECADEHAECV
+355 AEKVECADTDV
-369 DCAEKPEET
+369 KCADKPEET
-378 SGDEKTEEMAED
+378 SGDEKTEEMADNKPEEDMADDKSEED
-390 KPEEEM
+390 KPEENM
-396 ADDKPEEEEKPEE
+396 ADD
-409 KMADNSES
+409 SES
-417 DEDESDDEED
+417 DKKESDDEED
-427 EKEDE
+427 EEEDADEEAKEDE
-432 DEDAKEDKDKDEEEM
+432 EKDEEKM
-447 SFEDAKAKIAEMSE
+447 SFEDAMAKIAEMSE
-461 KISKLEED
+461 TISKLEND
-469 NKAYMAKIAEMADY
+469 NNAYMAKIAEMSDY

-489 KCAAE
+489 KCMAE
-494 ERAKKEEEMAKM
+494 EKAKKEEEMAKM
-506 ESVMCDIEARGVTMS
+506 ESVMCDIESRGITMS

-532 SEFDSVDAW
+532 SEFDSADAW

-546 AQAFDMCGTDFDNN
+546 AQAFDMYGSDFDNS
-560 KIGLPFAEPKTTSI
+560 KIGLPFGEPKATSI

>member
-12 VDRVEFEK
+12 VDRIEFEK
-20 EKSNRFRKGTIYAFA
+20 EKSNRFRKGVIYAFA

-45 SNKVLAKCANSVYDI
+45 SSEVLTKCANSIYDI

-79 EVPIGFVK
+79 EIPIGFVK
-87 ETTAS
+87 ETTAH
-92 YSNPIRFEKFED
+92 YSNPIRFEKLDD

-137 VELLV
+137 VELVV

-160 GITVLGDFVT
+160 GITILGDFVT
-170 PAVKDAHIQLEFS
+170 PAVRDAHIKLEFS

-195 SIKID
+195 NIKID
-200 NTKEAAVRGAWSN
+200 NTKEAAAHGTWSN

-219 TPISK
+219 APISK
-224 ASNTAALVREAYLI
+224 ASNVAALVREAYLI
-238 NEGSDTE
+238 NDGSDTE
-245 PEISKLKYPHHVVR
+245 PKISKLKYPHHVVR

-277 KQQGIFNG
+277 KQQDIFRG
-285 AVKVHI
+285 AVKAHI
-291 AKHYK
+291 ARHYK
-296 ELGLT
+296 ELGLS
-301 TENFANFSLDEED
+301 TENFADFGLDKVDFS
-314 FAMLFDG
+314 MLFDN
-321 VENKNEGVG
+321 VKNENEGVG
-330 EIGMADEIKNAELE
+330 EIGMANEIKNAELE
-344 PEVACSDEVVE
+344 PEVACSDEKVE
-355 AEKVECADEHAECV
+355 AEKVECADTDV
-369 DCAEKPEET
+369 KCADKPEET
-378 SGDEKTEEMAED
+378 SGDEKTEEMADNKPEEDMADDKSEED
-390 KPEEEM
+390 KPEENM
-396 ADDKPEEEEKPEE
+396 ADD
-409 KMADNSES
+409 SES
-417 DEDESDDEED
+417 DKKESDDEED
-427 EKEDE
+427 EEEDADEEAKEDE
-432 DEDAKEDKDKDEEEM
+432 EKDEEKM
-447 SFEDAKAKIAEMSE
+447 SFEDAMAKIAEMSE
-461 KISKLEED
+461 TISKLEND
-469 NKAYMAKIAEMADY
+469 NNAYMAKIAEMSDY

-489 KCAAE
+489 KCMAE
-494 ERAKKEEEMAKM
+494 EKAKKEEEMAKM
-506 ESVMCDIEARGVTMS
+506 ESVMCDIESRGITMS

-532 SEFDSVDAW
+532 SEFDSADAW

-546 AQAFDMCGTDFDNN
+546 AQAFDMYGSDFDNS
-560 KIGLPFAEPKTTSI
+560 KIGLPFGEPKATSI

>member
-12 VDRVEFEK
+12 VDRIEFEK
-20 EKSNRFRKGTIYAFA
+20 EKSNRFRKGVIYAFA

-45 SNKVLAKCANSVYDI
+45 SSEVLTKCANSIYDI

-79 EVPIGFVK
+79 EIPIGFVK
-87 ETTAS
+87 ETTAN
-92 YSNPIRFEKFED
+92 YSNPIRFEKLDD

-137 VELLV
+137 VELVV

-160 GITVLGDFVT
+160 GITILGDFVT
-170 PAVKDAHIQLEFS
+170 PAVRDAHIKLEFS

-195 SIKID
+195 NIKID
-200 NTKEAAVRGAWSN
+200 NTKEAAAHGAWSN

-219 TPISK
+219 APISK
-224 ASNTAALVREAYLI
+224 ASNAAALVREAYLI
-238 NEGSDTE
+238 NDGSDTE
-245 PEISKLKYPHHVVR
+245 PKISKLKYPHHVVR

-277 KQQGIFNG
+277 KQQGIFRG
-285 AVKVHI
+285 AVKAHI
-291 AKHYK
+291 ARHYK
-296 ELGLT
+296 ELGLS
-301 TENFANFSLDEED
+301 TENFADFGLDKVDFS
-314 FAMLFDG
+314 MLFDD
-321 VENKNEGVG
+321 VKDKNEGVG
-330 EIGMADEIKNAELE
+330 EIGMANEIKNAELE
-344 PEVACSDEVVE
+344 PEVACSDEKVE
-355 AEKVECADEHAECV
+355 AEKVECADTDV
-369 DCAEKPEET
+369 KCADKPEET
-378 SGDEKTEEMAED
+378 SGDEKTEEMADNKPEEDMADDKSEED
-390 KPEEEM
+390 KPEENM
-396 ADDKPEEEEKPEE
+396 ADD
-409 KMADNSES
+409 SES
-417 DEDESDDEED
+417 DKKESDDEED
-427 EKEDE
+427 EEEDADEEAKEDE
-432 DEDAKEDKDKDEEEM
+432 EKDEEKM
-447 SFEDAKAKIAEMSE
+447 SFEDAMAKIAEMSE
-461 KISKLEED
+461 TISKLEND
-469 NKAYMAKIAEMADY
+469 NNAYMAKIAEMSDY

-489 KCAAE
+489 KCMAE
-494 ERAKKEEEMAKM
+494 EKAKKEEEMAKM
-506 ESVMCDIEARGVTMS
+506 ESVMCDIESRGITMS

-532 SEFDSVDAW
+532 SEFDSADAW

-546 AQAFDMCGTDFDNN
+546 AQAFDMYGSDFDNS
-560 KIGLPFAEPKTTSI
+560 KIGLPFGEPKATSI

>member
-1 MEKLKIALNFD
+1 MEKFKIALNFD
-12 VDRVEFEK
+12 VERIEFEK
-20 EKSNRFRKGTIYAFA
+20 EKSNRFRRGTIYAFA

-45 SNKVLAKCANSVYDI
+45 SNKVLMKCANSVYDI

-73 LAHEED
+73 LAHEPD
-79 EVPIGFVK
+79 EIPIGFVK

-92 YSNPIRFEKFED
+92 YSNPIRFEKLND

-142 TDGEEVDG
+142 TDGEEVNG

-160 GITVLGDFVT
+160 GITILGDFVT
-170 PAVKDAHIQLEFS
+170 PAVKDAHIQMEFS
-183 ADKRDYLEFMAN
+183 ADKKDYLEFMAN

-200 NTKEAAVRGAWSN
+200 NSKEAAVRGAWSN

-224 ASNTAALVREAYLI
+224 ASNTATLVREAYLI

-245 PEISKLKYPHHVVR
+245 PEISKLKYPHHVIR
-259 DGKLVIHV
+259 DGKLVVHV

-277 KQQGIFNG
+277 KQQDIFKG
-285 AVKVHI
+285 AVKAHI

-301 TENFANFSLDEED
+301 TENFTNFSLDEED
-314 FAMLFDG
+314 FALLFDN
-321 VENKNEGVG
+321 EEIKNEGVG
-330 EIGMADEIKNAELE
+330 EIGMAEEIKNAELE
-344 PEVACSDEVVE
+344 PEVACSDEEVNAE
-355 AEKVECADEHAECV
+355 EKVECAETPCECA
-369 DCAEKPEET
+369 DKPEET
-378 SGDEKTEEMAED
+378 SGEEKTEEMADE

-396 ADDKPEEEEKPEE
+396 ADEKAEDEEKPEE
-409 KMADNSES
+409 KMADDSES
-417 DEDESDDEED
+417 DEDESEED

-432 DEDAKEDKDKDEEEM
+432 EADEDDADEEDEEKM
-447 SFEDAKAKIAEMSE
+447 SIEEAMSKIAEMSE
-461 KISKLEED
+461 TISKLEED
-469 NKAYMAKIAEMADY
+469 NKAYMAKIEEMSDY

-489 KCAAE
+489 KCMAE
-494 ERAKKEEEMAKM
+494 EKAKKEEEMAKM
-506 ESVMCDIEARGVTMS
+506 ESVMCDIESHGVTMS
-521 DSDKEKLMAKF
+521 DSDKEKLMSKF
-532 SEFDSVDAW
+532 SEFDSADAW

-546 AQAFDMCGTDFDNN
+546 AQAFDMRGNN
-560 KIGLPFAEPKTTSI
+560 SGEVQIGLPFAEPKHASI

>member
-12 VDRVEFEK
+12 VDRIEFEK
-20 EKSNRFRKGTIYAFA
+20 EKSNRFRKGVIYAFA

-45 SNKVLAKCANSVYDI
+45 SSEVLTKCANSIYDI

-79 EVPIGFVK
+79 EIPIGFVK
-87 ETTAS
+87 ETTAN
-92 YSNPIRFEKFED
+92 YSNPIRFEKLDD

-137 VELLV
+137 VELVV

-160 GITVLGDFVT
+160 GITILGDFVT
-170 PAVKDAHIQLEFS
+170 PAVRDAHIKLEFS

-195 SIKID
+195 NIKID
-200 NTKEAAVRGAWSN
+200 NTKEAAAHGAWSN

-219 TPISK
+219 APISK
-224 ASNTAALVREAYLI
+224 ASNAAALVREAYLI
-238 NEGSDTE
+238 NDGSDTE
-245 PEISKLKYPHHVVR
+245 PKISKLKYPHHVVR

-277 KQQGIFNG
+277 KQQDIFRG
-285 AVKVHI
+285 AVKAHI
-291 AKHYK
+291 ARHYK
-296 ELGLT
+296 ELGLS
-301 TENFANFSLDEED
+301 TENFADFGLDKVDFS
-314 FAMLFDG
+314 MLFDN
-321 VENKNEGVG
+321 VKNENEGVG
-330 EIGMADEIKNAELE
+330 EIGMANEIKNAELE
-344 PEVACSDEVVE
+344 PEVACSDEDVE
-355 AEKVECADEHAECV
+355 AEKVECADTDV
-369 DCAEKPEET
+369 KCADKPEET
-378 SGDEKTEEMAED
+378 SGDEKTEEMADNKPEEDMADDKSEED
-390 KPEEEM
+390 KPEENM
-396 ADDKPEEEEKPEE
+396 ADD
-409 KMADNSES
+409 SES
-417 DEDESDDEED
+417 DKKESDDEED
-427 EKEDE
+427 EEEDA
-432 DEDAKEDKDKDEEEM
+432 DEEAKEDKEKDEEKM
-447 SFEDAKAKIAEMSE
+447 SFEDAMAKIAEMSE
-461 KISKLEED
+461 TISKLEND
-469 NKAYMAKIAEMADY
+469 NNAYMAKIAEMSDY

-489 KCAAE
+489 KCMAE
-494 ERAKKEEEMAKM
+494 EKAKKEEEMAKM
-506 ESVMCDIEARGVTMS
+506 ESVMCDIESRGITMS

-532 SEFDSVDAW
+532 SEFDSADAW

-546 AQAFDMCGTDFDNN
+546 AQAFDMYGSDFDNS
-560 KIGLPFAEPKTTSI
+560 KIGLPFGEPKATSI